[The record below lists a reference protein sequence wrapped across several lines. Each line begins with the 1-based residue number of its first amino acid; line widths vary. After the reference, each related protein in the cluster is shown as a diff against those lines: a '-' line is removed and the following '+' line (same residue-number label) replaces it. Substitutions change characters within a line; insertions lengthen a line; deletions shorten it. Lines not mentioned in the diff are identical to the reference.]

1 MVLLLLVVI
10 VDFGGDVDAD
20 VDADV
25 DTDVVGV
32 AVGIVDRDSK
42 EERGSHGLL
51 LVLHQSGS
59 NGHPQATI
67 HHLPSHANKQELL
80 QHH

>member
-1 MVLLLLVVI
+1 MIIDFSGDSVV
-10 VDFGGDVDAD
+10 
-20 VDADV
+20 
-25 DTDVVGV
+25 DVVGV
-32 AVGIVDRDSK
+32 ADGIVDRDSK
-42 EERGSHGLL
+42 EERGCHGLL

-80 QHH
+80 HHQR

>member
-1 MVLLLLVVI
+1 MLVDLVLLLLLVVI
-10 VDFGGDVDAD
+10 GDFGGDIDAD
-20 VDADV
+20 VDV
-25 DTDVVGV
+25 V

>member
-1 MVLLLLVVI
+1 MIIDFSGDSVV
-10 VDFGGDVDAD
+10 
-20 VDADV
+20 
-25 DTDVVGV
+25 DVVGV
-32 AVGIVDRDSK
+32 ADGIVDRDSK
-42 EERGSHGLL
+42 EELGCHGLL

>member
-1 MVLLLLVVI
+1 MLVDLVLLLLLVVI
-10 VDFGGDVDAD
+10 GDFGGDVDAD
-20 VDADV
+20 VDA
-25 DTDVVGV
+25 DVVGV

-59 NGHPQATI
+59 NGHPPGY
-67 HHLPSHANKQELL
+67 HPPPSFSCK
-80 QHH
+80 